1 MTERPDPRIARTDR
15 ALESAILELAARRP
29 VSGIT
34 VADLTEAAGV
44 SRATFY
50 NRHNS
55 PLELLIGVLDADLDR
70 CHEREEQWRAQTPAT
85 PTAPKSSP
93 EEALR
98 LTTGDVIDH
107 VARFADVYRQA
118 IDDPADRGVYAA
130 LVQDFADYALEF
142 MTLSTNPG
150 IPAANRQ
157 IAAQFLAHG
166 FAGAIAA
173 WLRDQELTRDDLLD
187 AVVACAPAWWRR

>member
-1 MTERPDPRIARTDR
+1 MTDRPDPRIARTDR
-15 ALESAILELAARRP
+15 ALESAILGLAARRP
-29 VSGIT
+29 VSSIT

-55 PLELLIGVLDADLDR
+55 PLELLIGVLNADLNR
-70 CHEREEQWRAQTPAT
+70 CHEREE
-85 PTAPKSSP
+85 
-93 EEALR
+93 ALR
-98 LTTGDVIDH
+98 LSTGDVIDH

-150 IPAANRQ
+150 IPAANRR

-173 WLRDQELTRDDLLD
+173 WLRDENLTRDDLLG
-187 AVVACAPAWWRR
+187 AVIACAPAWWSR

>member
-1 MTERPDPRIARTDR
+1 MTERSDPRIARTDR

-29 VSGIT
+29 VSTIT
-34 VADLTEAAGV
+34 VADLTEAAGI

-50 NRHNS
+50 NRHDS
-55 PLELLIGVLDADLDR
+55 PLELLIGVLTADLER
-70 CHEREEQWRAQTPAT
+70 CHRREEQWRAQAV
-85 PTAPKSSP
+85 TASPGPSP

-98 LTTGDVIDH
+98 VTTGDVIDH
-107 VARFADVYRQA
+107 VARFAEIYRHA

-130 LVQDFADYALEF
+130 LVRDFADYALEF
-142 MTLSTNPG
+142 MAHSTNPG
-150 IPAANRQ
+150 IPAANRG

-173 WLRDQELTRDDLLD
+173 WLREESPTTRDDLLD
-187 AVVACAPAWWRR
+187 AVVACAPAWWSR